1 MAAPV
6 NRSRFLLF
14 SIVPVVALLVA
25 FTASRSVEF
34 NPPITPQE
42 QALAAVAAEPL
53 RIDLRHAPEVHGL
66 ASPFRTPSGDKAG
79 YPETPL
85 AEMAPGNAQT
95 RSLTFILMNA
105 ERKIAIINGQVVREG
120 DRFEG
125 SRIARIE
132 KTRVLVK
139 GKGGQEWLVLQGH

>member
-14 SIVPVVALLVA
+14 SAVPVIALLVA
-25 FTASRSVEF
+25 FAASRSVHF

-42 QALAAVAAEPL
+42 QALSAVAAEPL
-53 RIDLRHAPEVHGL
+53 RIDLRKAPEVHGL
-66 ASPFRTPSGDKAG
+66 ASPFRTSSGDKAG

>member
-14 SIVPVVALLVA
+14 SVVPVIALLIA
-25 FTASRSVEF
+25 FAASRSIHF

-53 RIDLRHAPEVHGL
+53 RIDLRPAQEVHGL
-66 ASPFRTPSGDKAG
+66 ASPFRTSSGDKAG

-85 AEMAPGNAQT
+85 AEMAPGNTQA

-105 ERKIAIINGQVVREG
+105 ERKIAIINGQIVREG

>member
-1 MAAPV
+1 MATGN

-14 SIVPVVALLVA
+14 CTIPAVTLLVA
-25 FTASRSVEF
+25 FAASRSVRF
-34 NPPITPQE
+34 DPPITPQE
-42 QALAAVAAEPL
+42 QALSAVQVEPL
-53 RIDLRHAPEVHGL
+53 SLDLRTVPEVHGI
-66 ASPFRTPSGDKAG
+66 ASPFRTSSGDKAG

>member
-1 MAAPV
+1 MTTPV
-6 NRSRFLLF
+6 KRSRFLLF
-14 SIVPVVALLVA
+14 SAVPVIGLLVA
-25 FTASRSVEF
+25 FAASRSVQF
-34 NPPITPQE
+34 NPPVTSQE

-66 ASPFRTPSGDKAG
+66 ASPFRTSSGDKAG

-85 AEMAPGNAQT
+85 AEMTPGNLPP

-125 SRIARIE
+125 SRIVRIE

-139 GKGGQEWLVLQGH
+139 GKGGQEWLALQGH